1 MLGSTA
7 VTGILL
13 ARTLST
19 EEFGAF
25 SYATALAGIGTAVL
39 TGGLSGLAIKAL
51 VDDAGEQHRTMAALV
66 LIRESLAAVAYLLL
80 IAVAAVTGEAS
91 TTAITAV
98 ALLALFARGL
108 DATELYFQAEIASH
122 KSAVVRIAVVLV
134 LLAARLVAAAS
145 GASLLVFVVLYVVE
159 AVATS
164 AGLLAR
170 YLAAPA
176 SPGFA
181 RPEVARARALLS
193 QSWLVLLSG
202 VAAFVNLRIDLIL
215 IQAVMG
221 TAAVGT
227 YAAAARLSELPYF
240 LPVVFMT
247 ATFPVLLAVRR
258 REGPG
263 SPEYLTALQRSYDQA
278 CWIGIAIAA
287 VLWLTG
293 PWLITT
299 LYGERYAA
307 AGEILQIHVLAL
319 PFVFMAAV
327 FSKWIIAE
335 GHLVASLIR
344 HAFGAGVNV
353 AMNLLLIPDHGL
365 RGAAIATVFSYSV
378 ASYFSCFI
386 GARTRPA
393 GLMMTRALLAPGFL
407 ARQWRS
413 TSA

>member
-7 VTGILL
+7 ITGILL

-19 EEFGAF
+19 EDFGAF

-51 VDDAGEQHRTMAALV
+51 VDDAGHQHRTMAALI
-66 LIRESLAAVAYLLL
+66 LIRESLAALAYVVL
-80 IAVAAVTGEAS
+80 IGFAALTGEPR

-108 DATELYFQAEIASH
+108 DATELYFQAEVASH
-122 KSAVVRIAVVLV
+122 KSAVVRIGVVLV
-134 LLAARLVAAAS
+134 LLAARLAAAAS
-145 GASLLVFVVLYVVE
+145 GASLVVFVVLYVVE
-159 AVATS
+159 AAATS
-164 AGLLAR
+164 TGLLAR
-170 YLAAPA
+170 YLTTA
-176 SPGFA
+176 SAPGFA
-181 RPEVARARALLS
+181 RPEFARARELLS

-202 VAAFVNLRIDLIL
+202 VAAFINLRVDLIL

-258 REGPG
+258 RAGAQ
-263 SPEYLTALQRSYDQA
+263 SAEYLTALQRSYDQA

-287 VLWLTG
+287 ALWLIG
-293 PWLITT
+293 PWLIVT

-335 GHLVASLIR
+335 GLLVASLIR
-344 HAFGAGVNV
+344 HTFGACVNI
-353 AMNLLLIPDHGL
+353 ALNLLLIPDHGL
-365 RGAAIATVFSYSV
+365 RGAAIATVFSYTV
-378 ASYFSCFI
+378 ASYFACFI

-393 GLMMTRALLAPGFL
+393 GLMMTRALLAPGLL
-407 ARQWRS
+407 ARQRL
-413 TSA
+413 AGGA